1 MLDFKTEITEVR
13 MPSIKQEVV
22 PTLYSSSWEEN
33 NTIEHIDWDSSAF
46 QLMQIESSD
55 FMSSVAEF
63 EQMDPALSSGLWG
76 DQPVSPKL
84 QIRNHDCMWSGSC
97 ADQSHPGKFG
107 GCGVDH
113 GSHQPQEATF
123 NTVTAVAAASLN
135 SQKAAAI
142 LTPSNSSNIINTPKI
157 NSAKAAQI
165 PAGRSLLINPRI
177 KQQNQQQQ
185 ISRIP
190 NVSTQDFL
198 REREST
204 MPMHGRP
211 DTPLSLDED
220 PPEFKHN
227 IDLATCTIGSNR
239 LSLTGSRSYRHH
251 HPSHD
256 DASSSRII
264 NMLKE
269 QLEDTES
276 GSLRT
281 YMTSS
286 TGEIGSLT
294 DLLNDLEEIEGDGDS
309 SHEELDSD
317 TESNSSRSSKGGGLS
332 GGYTH
337 AHHQD
342 NSSSSSSS
350 SSSYEYQGTHVGD
363 HSYTLVKKRYNPN
376 ELGVQTP
383 SDSEEEID
391 VVSIGEKNLPTNPK
405 PRDRRALESRVAHKI
420 ARKQAHGNGSSSHHH
435 HQHRRRHSDDE
446 SGYQQQFAA
455 GATSGS
461 SFASPG
467 KYGLSPN
474 YLTPASSTSI
484 SGANTPLPSNP
495 RKRPS
500 KDDRKNRH
508 GGHRSNKKVRGMVP
522 SGGSKKSPS
531 AMPAP
536 STESSEEQETL
547 EKRNLHND
555 MERQRRIGL
564 KNLFEELKR
573 QIPSLRE
580 KERAPKVNILR
591 EAAQLCNRLNREQEQ
606 LNALRKQQQRLYAR
620 VRQLRTSLH
629 SQRRTM
635 D

>member
-1 MLDFKTEITEVR
+1 MTSTPRRMLDYKTEVVGLK
-13 MPSIKQEVV
+13 MPSIKQEV

-33 NTIEHIDWDSSAF
+33 NTIEHIDWDF
-46 QLMQIESSD
+46 QLLPIESSE
-55 FMSSVAEF
+55 FMTSVKEI
-63 EQMDPALSSGLWG
+63 EQIEPVLGSGFWG

-107 GCGVDH
+107 ACGGNH
-113 GSHQPQEATF
+113 GPQPTQEAAAF
-123 NTVTAVAAASLN
+123 STVTAVAAANLN
-135 SQKAAAI
+135 TQKAAAI

-157 NSAKAAQI
+157 NPAKAAQI
-165 PAGRSLLINPRI
+165 PAGRSLLINPRN

-204 MPMHGRP
+204 MLMHVRP

-227 IDLATCTIGSNR
+227 IDLATCTTGSNR

-251 HPSHD
+251 HPSHE

-276 GSLRT
+276 GSLRA

-286 TGEIGSLT
+286 TGEVGSLT
-294 DLLNDLEEIEGDGDS
+294 DLLNDLNEIEGDGDS

-350 SSSYEYQGTHVGD
+350 SSSSYEYQGTHVGD
-363 HSYTLVKKRYNPN
+363 HSYTRTKSRYNLN

-405 PRDRRALESRVAHKI
+405 PRECRVLEDQLKRI
-420 ARKQAHGNGSSSHHH
+420 ARKQVNSSG
-435 HQHRRRHSDDE
+435 RRRHSDDE
-446 SGYQQQFAA
+446 SGSYQQQFVA

-461 SFASPG
+461 KFASPG

-495 RKRPS
+495 RKRS
-500 KDDRKNRH
+500 NKDDRKNRH

-522 SGGSKKSPS
+522 NGGGSKKSPS
-531 AMPAP
+531 AMLSP